1 MGSIVPLFAVAF
13 AAAAPALA
21 TEAVPVPSFRSVELR
36 GGGEIN
42 VVPGPAQRVTILQ
55 GSSHFPRMR
64 VECDGKLMID
74 GCVERCP
81 SHFDVRMQIQSP
93 RVPNLAI
100 SGGGMIATRGNFAP
114 QPSLAAAIH
123 GGGKI
128 DARSVEA
135 RTVSAAVN
143 GGGEVVVNA
152 RGMLSA
158 AINGGGMVRYVGN
171 PHINSAIHGGGLV
184 RSVQ

>member
-1 MGSIVPLFAVAF
+1 MRSIIPLFAVAF

-21 TEAVPVPSFRSVELR
+21 TETVPVPTFRSVELR
-36 GGGEIN
+36 GGGEID
-42 VVPGPAQRVTILQ
+42 VVPGPAQRVSIVQ
-55 GSSHFPRMR
+55 GSSQYTRMR
-64 VECDGKLMID
+64 VASDGKLKID
-74 GCVERCP
+74 ACVERCP
-81 SHFDVRMQIQSP
+81 SHYGLRIQIQAP
-93 RVPNLAI
+93 RVPDLAI

-128 DARSVEA
+128 DARSVQA
-135 RTVSAAVN
+135 RTLSAAVN
-143 GGGEVVVNA
+143 GGDEVVVNA

-171 PHINSAIHGGGLV
+171 PQINSAIHGGGLV
-184 RSVQ
+184 RS